1 MKVTVPTTKEI
12 NVTHVLIE
20 VPVNYGDEEI
30 PFDFPLRNVHDLNNN
45 DMWRARVNIDTGKIE
60 GWPANAGARDLY
72 LTVKDS
78 GTYTLLGSDPNSECV
93 LQLAKRDDYVPNSI
107 IPGNGDTIELKIAAD
122 GTITNWLRPSEE
134 GVARFFFRDD
144 TD

>member
-72 LTVKDS
+72 LTVGDG
-78 GTYTLLGSDPNSECV
+78 GTYTLFACTDV
-93 LQLAKRDDYVPNSI
+93 AVAKLDEQYVPNGL
-107 IPGNGDTIELKIAAD
+107 IPGRYGDTIELKIAAD
-122 GTITNWLRPSEE
+122 GTITNWPKHPDLD
-134 GVARFFFRDD
+134 AFFVSRD
-144 TD
+144 